1 MSLRHYGASHAC
13 CMLTLAHRWSGCTA
27 NVSGCSSPVLP
38 SPSAPL
44 VHHVA
49 RSLVALQQRRDVAR
63 AVGLGA
69 CDTAQRIGNSGK
81 RGHTG
86 RRNLRQRR
94 CAERLGVAGQR
105 RIVLLFGKVAV
116 AIGLELGQRL
126 GRLRSQRGWGAP
138 TRVWVRGPGIC
149 RWGSRIGVARADGA
163 FSRRKL
169 AHKRAAQA
177 DSQFACGLAVRPGQ
191 CTAATHLG
199 RQHWRVAGGLGL
211 LSHLS
216 QRHLPQSLPGVCY
229 RVQQRNARGKGVIA
243 AKEDDEAVRAQ
254 TGLSRQVSLQV
265 TPHACREKG
274 SQMRIASLSACSK
287 DARQAYCKPSCA

>member
-49 RSLVALQQRRDVAR
+49 RSLVAVQQRR
-63 AVGLGA
+63 VGSLRRH
-69 CDTAQRIGNSGK
+69 QLK
-81 RGHTG
+81 R
-86 RRNLRQRR
+86 LV
-94 CAERLGVAGQR
+94 VAGQR